1 MYHVLLQERQE
12 YASVVEQLRQ
22 ELKLSKNRVKDLEE
36 LLASVES
43 QDTDG
48 LRARNLQLQEM
59 VRMTDVSSLIK
70 L

>member
-1 MYHVLLQERQE
+1 M
-12 YASVVEQLRQ
+12 VEQLRQ

-36 LLASVES
+36 LLASVEN

-48 LRARNLQLQEM
+48 LTTRNLQLQEM
-59 VRMTDVSSLIK
+59 VRMIDVNSLMK